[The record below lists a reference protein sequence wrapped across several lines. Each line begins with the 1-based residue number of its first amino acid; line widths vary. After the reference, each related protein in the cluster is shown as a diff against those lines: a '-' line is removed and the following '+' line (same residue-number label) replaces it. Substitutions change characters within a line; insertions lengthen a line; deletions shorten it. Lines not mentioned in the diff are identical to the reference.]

1 MLSYLVVGGLTT
13 AKRDREKIVASC
25 RYACDILIYRRTS
38 TFSCRWRN
46 QDHLSMDAQKRG
58 YPMTTDDNKAL
69 VQRFY
74 DEVINQKN
82 LAALDQFVS
91 PNAVNH
97 TVPAGL
103 PQGPSQFLG
112 LHLNAFPDVKVTVE
126 DLLAD
131 GDIVIA
137 RVSIRGTQQGA
148 FGSIHPRGKPITV
161 MTINI
166 FRIANG
172 KMVEHWGLADR
183 LSALQQLGVVLP
195 PGQLS

>member
-1 MLSYLVVGGLTT
+1 
-13 AKRDREKIVASC
+13 
-25 RYACDILIYRRTS
+25 
-38 TFSCRWRN
+38 
-46 QDHLSMDAQKRG
+46 
-58 YPMTTDDNKAL
+58 MTTDDNKAL
-69 VQRFY
+69 VQRFF

-97 TVPAGL
+97 TVPTGL

-112 LHLNAFPDVKVTVE
+112 MHLNAFPDVKATVE
-126 DLLAD
+126 ELLAD
-131 GDIVIA
+131 GDKVIA

-148 FGSIHPRGKPITV
+148 FGSIQPRGKPITL
-161 MTINI
+161 TSINI

-183 LSALQQLGVVLP
+183 LSALQQLGVVP
-195 PGQLS
+195 PRGQLS

>member
-1 MLSYLVVGGLTT
+1 
-13 AKRDREKIVASC
+13 
-25 RYACDILIYRRTS
+25 
-38 TFSCRWRN
+38 
-46 QDHLSMDAQKRG
+46 
-58 YPMTTDDNKAL
+58 MTTDDNKAL

-112 LHLNAFPDVKVTVE
+112 LHLNAFPDAKATVE

-131 GDIVIA
+131 GDKVIA
-137 RVSIRGTQQGA
+137 RVSFRGTQQAA
-148 FGSIHPRGKPITV
+148 FGSINPRGKPITV
-161 MTINI
+161 MAINI

-172 KMVEHWGLADR
+172 QMVEHWGLADR
-183 LSALQQLGVVLP
+183 LSALQQLGVVPP

>member
-1 MLSYLVVGGLTT
+1 
-13 AKRDREKIVASC
+13 
-25 RYACDILIYRRTS
+25 
-38 TFSCRWRN
+38 
-46 QDHLSMDAQKRG
+46 
-58 YPMTTDDNKAL
+58 MTTDDNKAL

-112 LHLNAFPDVKVTVE
+112 LHLNAFPDAKATVE

-131 GDIVIA
+131 GDKVIA
-137 RVSIRGTQQGA
+137 RVSIRGTHQGA
-148 FGSIHPRGKPITV
+148 FGSIHARGKPITV
-161 MTINI
+161 MAINI

-183 LSALQQLGVVLP
+183 LNALQQLGVVPP

>member
-1 MLSYLVVGGLTT
+1 
-13 AKRDREKIVASC
+13 
-25 RYACDILIYRRTS
+25 
-38 TFSCRWRN
+38 
-46 QDHLSMDAQKRG
+46 
-58 YPMTTDDNKAL
+58 MTTDDNKAL

-112 LHLNAFPDVKVTVE
+112 LHLNAFPDAKATVE

-131 GDIVIA
+131 GDKVIA
-137 RVSIRGTQQGA
+137 RVSFRGTHQGA
-148 FGSIHPRGKPITV
+148 FGSINPRGKPITV
-161 MTINI
+161 MAINI

-183 LSALQQLGVVLP
+183 LSALQQLGVVPP